1 MLYLL
6 GMRKRDKLWNKNFI
20 IACIANFLSAC
31 AFNLLMP
38 TIPLYLS
45 QELGIGHSQI
55 GIILA
60 SYALAL
66 LIVRPFSGYLV
77 DNYPRK
83 LVYLISISCF
93 ISIFVG
99 YYFALTVAF
108 FIALRFVHGLFWGL
122 ASVSANTIAI
132 DIIPSSRR
140 AEGIGFFG
148 VNMNIAMATAPFV
161 AMYIYE
167 NYGFSEL
174 ITVAIG
180 MGVAAIAAVF
190 FIDAPVKRKDMIVH
204 QREEE
209 QEEADFVSSQSV
221 PVPVAVPEHVP
232 VPRARKHLNTALLS
246 LDRFILVKALP
257 ILFNQLFISYGWG
270 VLAAYAIIYGQEIH
284 ITNPAYFFLFLAMGI
299 MVSRII
305 SGKLVDRGHVHKVL
319 TFAIGVTSIAFFTF
333 SYFHTVAA
341 YYISALFIGIGYGTL
356 LPALQTIYI
365 NMAPASKR
373 GTANSTYLTGFDIGV
388 GLGMLTGATIAEFHS
403 FQFAYLFTSVLC
415 AIGLLL
421 YIFMSRHIYDRHR
434 LR

>member
-1 MLYLL
+1 MTKTD
-6 GMRKRDKLWNKNFI
+6 RLWNKNFI

-45 QELGIGHSQI
+45 NELGIAHSDI

-66 LIVRPFSGYLV
+66 LLVRPFSGYVV

-83 LVYLISISCF
+83 LVYLISITIF

-99 YYFALTVAF
+99 YYFALTVTF
-108 FIALRFVHGLFWGL
+108 FILLRFVHGLFWGL

-167 NYGFSEL
+167 NFGFSQL
-174 ITVAIG
+174 ITTALG
-180 MGVAAIAAVF
+180 MGVLAIIAVF
-190 FIDAPVKRKDMIVH
+190 FIDAPVKK
-204 QREEE
+204 REMAIHKAAEAAEE
-209 QEEADFVSSQSV
+209 MDRSIPST
-221 PVPVAVPEHVP
+221 PVKTPV
-232 VPRARKHLNTALLS
+232 S

-257 ILFNQLFISYGWG
+257 ILFNQLFITYGWG
-270 VLAAYAIIYGQEIH
+270 VLAAYAVIYGQEIGIH
-284 ITNPAYFFLFLAMGI
+284 NPAYFFLFLATGI
-299 MVSRII
+299 MLSRVV
-305 SGKLVDRGHVHKVL
+305 SGKLVDRGYIHQVII
-319 TFAIGVTSIAFFTF
+319 FAIAVISISFFAF
-333 SYFHTVAA
+333 SYFHFALA
-341 YYISALFIGIGYGTL
+341 YYIAAFFIGIGYGTL

-388 GLGMLTGATIAEFHS
+388 GLGMLTGAGLAELYDFE
-403 FQFAYLFTSVLC
+403 FAYRFTALLC
-415 AIGLLL
+415 AVGLVL
-421 YIFMSRHIYDRHR
+421 YVLMSRRIFDRNR